1 MEMMWTPQSEL
12 KTWTKD
18 SGALLGDACH
28 PTLPYQ
34 AQGAAMAVE
43 EGAAL
48 GILVGSLSQSRL
60 EDRKA
65 HVPETLQLYEAMRK
79 RNKEL
84 LDADL
89 TDINKNCRWGY
100 ANLRY
105 QKQLMG
111 FDTIKDARE
120 QFQKWIRAIQ

>member
-1 MEMMWTPQSEL
+1 
-12 KTWTKD
+12 
-18 SGALLGDACH
+18 
-28 PTLPYQ
+28 
-34 AQGAAMAVE
+34 MADERDV
-43 EGAAL
+43 
-48 GILVGSLSQSRL
+48 Q
-60 EDRKA
+60 
-65 HVPETLQLYEAMRK
+65 T

-89 TDINKNCRWGY
+89 TDINKDCRWGY

-120 QFQKWIRAIQ
+120 QFQNGSELYNRLAQRICISHGLSKRNH